1 MSCKCKPLTL
11 KKKQHGF
18 PSEFSFLQVQED
30 MLKEGFKTKYE
41 ALGDEISLLQNVIK
55 KNQNLNSS
63 LAAQVFD
70 GFGNVLISVL
80 PGAGKLFGL
89 GLKIVSSQMK
99 KPKSSS

>member
-1 MSCKCKPLTL
+1 
-11 KKKQHGF
+11 
-18 PSEFSFLQVQED
+18 

-55 KNQNLNSS
+55 KSQNPSSS

-99 KPKSSS
+99 KSKSSS